1 MDNCLRCSIK
11 RAVCSTLNQTL
22 TLRGW
27 ITFSFSSSL
36 KRLTKWQTT
45 TEKQYVPTL
54 HFWCRYIK
62 TVQSCQNISPVSQ
75 WSDKHIFWHKSCH
88 SGFVKSYMCYALHI
102 DQTVKSCYSFEWHVS
117 KQWHVKQMASS
128 IKCTSIKT
136 ASDSLWEWHWLWV
149 HFLLDW
155 SNISVYNIQIDH
167 HMISMQANSF
177 PPIARKKK
185 ISEAKWYI
193 NI

>member
-1 MDNCLRCSIK
+1 MDNCLRRSIK

-128 IKCTSIKT
+128 IKRTSIKT
-136 ASDSLWEWHWLWV
+136 AGDSLWVTLTVGSLPARLKQHLRIQYSDRSPYDIHASKFISTHGEKKND
-149 HFLLDW
+149 FW
-155 SNISVYNIQIDH
+155 SK
-167 HMISMQANSF
+167 MI
-177 PPIARKKK
+177 
-185 ISEAKWYI
+185 Y
-193 NI
+193 